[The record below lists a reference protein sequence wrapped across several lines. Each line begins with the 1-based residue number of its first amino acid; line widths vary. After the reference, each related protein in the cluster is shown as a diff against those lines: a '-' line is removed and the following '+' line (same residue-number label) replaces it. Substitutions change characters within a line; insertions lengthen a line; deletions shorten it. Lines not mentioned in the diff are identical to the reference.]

1 MMSEEAF
8 LHKAYSQPLQW
19 EYHQGKLIT
28 IQEES
33 RAHKKIRLNLES
45 VFATQIADYPSLL
58 FMPLSDAYTYPD
70 LMLLPE
76 EVILYE
82 EENQAAAVMNPTL
95 IVEVIS
101 PQTKTLDT
109 QTKWLYYQNI
119 AHLQHYVLVDEQRP
133 LLQVFSRHDQGWKL
147 EISKDLAS
155 EQTTLIGNHAVQ
167 LREVYAGV
175 F

>member
-1 MMSEEAF
+1 MISEEAF
-8 LHKAYSQPLQW
+8 LRKAYSQPQQW
-19 EYHQGKLIT
+19 EYHQGALIA

-33 RAHKKIRLNLES
+33 KAHKKIRLNLEAMLVS
-45 VFATQIADYPSLL
+45 QTVAYPSLL
-58 FMPLSDAYTYPD
+58 FVPLADAYTYPD

-82 EENQAAAVMNPTL
+82 EENQATAVMNPTL

-119 AHLQHYVLVDEQRP
+119 VYLEHYILVDEQRP

-155 EQTTLIGNHAVQ
+155 EQATLMGNHAIR